1 MNRRNVLKSTFA
13 TGAALA
19 LGGVTDLFAAPRE
32 KKADHN
38 FTYCLNTSTIRKQN
52 LGLMGEME
60 VAAKAGFDGIEI
72 WMHTL
77 QAYLKNGGT
86 TADVRKKAEDLGLI
100 IEDSIGFA
108 AWVVDDDEQRKKAME
123 QVKQEMDLLAQIGC
137 KRIAAPP
144 MGATDEPGLDLLKAA
159 ERFGEM
165 CALGKEMGVL
175 PQLELWGFSQNLHL
189 FGETLFVAAE
199 SGHPDA
205 VILPDV
211 YHLRRGGS
219 PFEALE
225 MINGSKIQM
234 FHMNDYPGDI
244 AKEKITDDMRVMPG
258 DGDAP
263 MDSIL
268 QTLNNKGVPI
278 ALSLEIF
285 NEDVWNMDALDACKM
300 GVFKMKACVE
310 SAMR

>member
-1 MNRRNVLKSTFA
+1 MNRRELLKSTIA

-19 LGGVTDLFAAPRE
+19 IGSQTEIMAAPV
-32 KKADHN
+32 KKKKHN
-38 FTYCLNTSTIRKQN
+38 FTYCLNTSTIRTQN

-72 WMHTL
+72 WMRTL
-77 QAYLKNGGT
+77 QAYLKDGGT
-86 TADVRKKAEDLGLI
+86 TADVRKKASDLGLT

-108 AWVVDDDEQRKKAME
+108 AWVVDNDEQRNKAVE
-123 QVKQEMDLLAQIGC
+123 QIKMEMDLLAQIGC

-144 MGATDEPGLDLLKAA
+144 MGATNEPGLDLLKAA
-159 ERFGEM
+159 ERFRVICDLGE
-165 CALGKEMGVL
+165 EMGVL

-199 SGHPDA
+199 CGHPKA

-234 FHMNDYPGDI
+234 FHLNDYPGDV
-244 AKEKITDDMRVMPG
+244 EKTKLTDAMRVMPG

-263 MDSIL
+263 LDAIL
-268 QTLNNKGVPI
+268 GTLNAKGVPI

-285 NEDVWNMDALDACKM
+285 NEDVWKMDALEACKM
-300 GVFKMKACVE
+300 GISKMRAVV
-310 SAMR
+310 ANAVV